1 MQVSHCEDRSLEI
14 INKHFENYVAWGDER
29 LIPIKLIDSM
39 TCVNFES
46 CKLIEDLKEGKQMNR
61 YFASESQ
68 VEPRSSVLEGKVL
81 ISMDENVEKTNM
93 REFEESLENSITLEV
108 EELNQISVVQTSVN
122 DDDNSIEADNAQG
135 TQKLLDL

>member
-1 MQVSHCEDRSLEI
+1 
-14 INKHFENYVAWGDER
+14 
-29 LIPIKLIDSM
+29 
-39 TCVNFES
+39 
-46 CKLIEDLKEGKQMNR
+46 
-61 YFASESQ
+61 
-68 VEPRSSVLEGKVL
+68 
-81 ISMDENVEKTNM
+81 MDENVEKTNM

>member
-1 MQVSHCEDRSLEI
+1 
-14 INKHFENYVAWGDER
+14 
-29 LIPIKLIDSM
+29 
-39 TCVNFES
+39 
-46 CKLIEDLKEGKQMNR
+46 MNQ

-122 DDDNSIEADNAQG
+122 DGDNSIEADNAQG

>member
-46 CKLIEDLKEGKQMNR
+46 CKLIEDLKEGRQMNR

>member
-1 MQVSHCEDRSLEI
+1 
-14 INKHFENYVAWGDER
+14 
-29 LIPIKLIDSM
+29 
-39 TCVNFES
+39 
-46 CKLIEDLKEGKQMNR
+46 MNQ

-68 VEPRSSVLEGKVL
+68 VELQSSVLEGKVL

-122 DDDNSIEADNAQG
+122 DGDNSIEADNAQG